1 MDEKEYFE
9 RVASQWDQMRESF
22 FSEAVRRKALALAG
36 IQEGK
41 EALDVGAGTGFM
53 TEGLIA
59 EGLKVVALDRSK
71 AMLERMREKFRS
83 CDGITYLIGDAE
95 NIPLLDESFDYVF
108 ANMCLHHLEDP
119 VRAVKEM
126 VRVLKPNG
134 KLVITDLDEHS
145 FAFLKEE
152 HHDRWMGFKR
162 EEVKNWLLSAGLRD
176 VFVGD
181 LEENCCTR
189 SCCEGGPASVTIFI
203 ALGVK
208 S

>member
-9 RVASQWDQMRESF
+9 RVASQWDWMRKNF
-22 FSEAVRRKALALAG
+22 FSEAVRKKTLTLAG
-36 IQEGK
+36 IQKGK

-59 EGLKVVALDRSK
+59 EGLRVVALDRSK
-71 AMLERMREKFRS
+71 AMLERMREKFRD

-108 ANMCLHHLEDP
+108 ANMCLHHLENP
-119 VRAVKEM
+119 VKAVKEM

-134 KLVITDLDEHS
+134 RLVITDLDEHN

-152 HHDRWMGFKR
+152 HHARWMGFKR
-162 EEVKNWLLSAGLRD
+162 KDVKNWLLSARLRD

-189 SCCEGGPASVTIFI
+189 SCCEDGSVTIFI
-203 ALGVK
+203 ALEVK